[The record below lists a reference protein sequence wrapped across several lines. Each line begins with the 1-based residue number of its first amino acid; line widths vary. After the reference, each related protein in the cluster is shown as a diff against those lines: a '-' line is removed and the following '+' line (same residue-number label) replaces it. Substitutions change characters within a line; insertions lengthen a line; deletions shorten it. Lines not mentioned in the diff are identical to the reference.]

1 MQNDHLS
8 PEAQEVLARARRCG
22 LPVVLGLSS
31 LDQLRAAYADT
42 PVAPVTRPRRRGRC
56 RRGRGRF

>member
-1 MQNDHLS
+1 MQTDIS
-8 PEAQEVLARARRCG
+8 PEAQEAFARAQRCG
-22 LPVVLGLSS
+22 LRIALGLSS
-31 LDQLRAAYADT
+31 LNQLNAAYADV